1 MEKAKLI
8 PSTAISETSS
18 SSGEFKVTS
27 GNGTYDVKII
37 AGSCSCPYFC
47 QERIPCK
54 HIFSIFNHFPW
65 NWSDLP
71 VVLTQSAYMTL
82 ETDLLET
89 DQLPCQELDNF
100 DDDEMEVSNRTPA
113 QEIPLYQ
120 PQGTRLL
127 GLQKKNRDTLAKCS
141 AAVFMVDDIDMLEQL
156 NVKINEIYNELV
168 QTISVNNSTGD
179 MPIIKQLMADE
190 ISQYKRKVRLTTRA
204 NQLTRKYRAIAAR
217 KQQTS
222 RHPPKLKRLQDD
234 PLNLATRASIGR
246 PKGKKKS

>member
-1 MEKAKLI
+1 
-8 PSTAISETSS
+8 
-18 SSGEFKVTS
+18 
-27 GNGTYDVKII
+27 
-37 AGSCSCPYFC
+37 
-47 QERIPCK
+47 
-54 HIFSIFNHFPW
+54 
-65 NWSDLP
+65 
-71 VVLTQSAYMTL
+71 
-82 ETDLLET
+82 
-89 DQLPCQELDNF
+89 
-100 DDDEMEVSNRTPA
+100 MEVSNRTPA

-222 RHPPKLKRLQDD
+222 RRPPKLKRLQDD

>member
-1 MEKAKLI
+1 
-8 PSTAISETSS
+8 
-18 SSGEFKVTS
+18 
-27 GNGTYDVKII
+27 
-37 AGSCSCPYFC
+37 
-47 QERIPCK
+47 
-54 HIFSIFNHFPW
+54 
-65 NWSDLP
+65 
-71 VVLTQSAYMTL
+71 MTL

-141 AAVFMVDDIDMLEQL
+141 AAVFIVDDIDMLEQL
-156 NVKINEIYNELV
+156 NVKINEIYELV

-190 ISQYKRKVRLTTRA
+190 ISLYKLC
-204 NQLTRKYRAIAAR
+204 I
-217 KQQTS
+217 
-222 RHPPKLKRLQDD
+222 
-234 PLNLATRASIGR
+234 
-246 PKGKKKS
+246 